1 MLIASKCWF
10 NRWTIEQ
17 AKGLMILK
25 PEILKQRLAGKFI
38 GHQLY
43 YYQETGS
50 TNDEAYRLGSKGAPE
65 GTALIAESQSAGKG
79 RMQRVWHSPA
89 GANIYT
95 SIVLRPE
102 FETIR
107 APQISIAAGV
117 AVAETLGPYCPG
129 KVWLKWP
136 NDVLIGGKKVC
147 GILAQMKMSGNAI
160 DFVVVGIGINVN
172 LNPEQ
177 FPPDIQKIATSLAI
191 EAGCEI
197 SRLDLII
204 RLYENMAKWYR
215 ELVQNGFGPVKEKWL
230 GLSSMI
236 GKPVSVMFREE
247 TVSGTALGLDDD
259 CSLILLTD
267 RDETVRVSA
276 GDATILKR

>member
-1 MLIASKCWF
+1 MNF
-10 NRWTIEQ
+10 NQES
-17 AKGLMILK
+17 
-25 PEILKQRLAGKFI
+25 LKQRLAGKFI
-38 GHQLY
+38 GHPLY
-43 YYQETGS
+43 YYQEIGS
-50 TNDEAYRLGSKGAPE
+50 TNDEAYRLGIKGAPE

-95 SIVLRPE
+95 SIILRPE
-102 FETIR
+102 FETVR

-117 AVAETLGPYCPG
+117 AVAETIDPYCPG
-129 KVWLKWP
+129 NVWLKWP

-177 FPPDIQKIATSLAI
+177 FPPDIQKIATSLTI

-204 RLYENMAKWYR
+204 RLYENMAKWYK

-247 TVSGTALGLDDD
+247 AVSGTALGLDDD
-259 CSLILLTD
+259 GSLILLTD

>member
-1 MLIASKCWF
+1 MNF
-10 NRWTIEQ
+10 NQES
-17 AKGLMILK
+17 
-25 PEILKQRLAGKFI
+25 LKQQLSGKFI
-38 GHQLY
+38 GHPLY
-43 YYQETGS
+43 YYQEIGS
-50 TNDEAYRLGSKGAPE
+50 TNDEAYRLGIKGAPE

-102 FETIR
+102 FETAR

-117 AVAETLGPYCPG
+117 AVAETLDPYCPG

-147 GILAQMKMSGNAI
+147 GILAQMKMAGNAI

-172 LNPEQ
+172 LNTEQ
-177 FPPDIQKIATSLAI
+177 FPQDIQKIATSLAR
-191 EAGCEI
+191 EARCEI
-197 SRLDLII
+197 SRPELII

-230 GLSSMI
+230 GLSPMI

-247 TVSGTALGLDDD
+247 AMSGTALGLDDD
-259 CSLILLTD
+259 GSLILLTD

>member
-1 MLIASKCWF
+1 MNF
-10 NRWTIEQ
+10 NQES
-17 AKGLMILK
+17 
-25 PEILKQRLAGKFI
+25 LKQRLAGKFI
-38 GHQLY
+38 GHPLY
-43 YYQETGS
+43 YYQEIGS
-50 TNDEAYRLGSKGAPE
+50 TNDEAYRLGIKGAPE

-95 SIVLRPE
+95 SIILRPE
-102 FETIR
+102 FETVR

-117 AVAETLGPYCPG
+117 AVAETLDPYCPG

-177 FPPDIQKIATSLAI
+177 FPPDIQKIATSLTI

-197 SRLDLII
+197 SRPDLII

-247 TVSGTALGLDDD
+247 AVSGTALGLDDD
-259 CSLILLTD
+259 GSLILLTD